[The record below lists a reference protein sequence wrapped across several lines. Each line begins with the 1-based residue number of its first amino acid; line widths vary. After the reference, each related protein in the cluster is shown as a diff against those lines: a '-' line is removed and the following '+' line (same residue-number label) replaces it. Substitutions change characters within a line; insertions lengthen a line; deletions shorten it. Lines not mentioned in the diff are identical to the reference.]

1 MYLGRIAPRE
11 CGRVSLRRCERSEAI
26 HFRRAKEEWIASSH
40 SLSSGARSRDPLAR
54 AMTQG
59 RFH

>member
-26 HFRRAKEEWIASSH
+26 HFRRAKEESH